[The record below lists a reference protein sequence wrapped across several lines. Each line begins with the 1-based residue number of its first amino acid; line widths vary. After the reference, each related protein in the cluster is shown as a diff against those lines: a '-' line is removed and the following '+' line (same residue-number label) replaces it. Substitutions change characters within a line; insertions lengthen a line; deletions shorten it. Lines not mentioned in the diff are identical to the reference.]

1 VYLDYFRFAWVYAQL
16 GQDWHEAR
24 TERVHL
30 LLRVPD
36 LADFV
41 FVA

>member
-1 VYLDYFRFAWVYAQL
+1 VYIDYFRFAWVYAQL